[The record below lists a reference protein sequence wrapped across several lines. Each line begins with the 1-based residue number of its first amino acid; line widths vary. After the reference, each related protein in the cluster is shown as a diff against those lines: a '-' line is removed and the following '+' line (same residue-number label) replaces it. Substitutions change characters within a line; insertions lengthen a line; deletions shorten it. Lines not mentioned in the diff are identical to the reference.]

1 MPLHCEKGEKIKT
14 CWEVVNEMTKENKP
28 VMNIT
33 CEIEM
38 KFVILLPLSQE
49 CKQPRNKSTIII
61 ISSLQILRPKLK
73 FKWCQKYEPT
83 FRPKFLNFEFR
94 WECEV
99 EIKVLL
105 AATQREKSGSGCEK
119 SDEIKTVKTVETKPN
134 HDENKKAGKEETA
147 ETSDTD
153 AGFNKPPQSP
163 GSSDAGSQAV
173 KTRFKVKPTN
183 HGNSVVKISGQAS
196 QNRPGVR
203 KSSFQ
208 FEVQQQPDGEPQ
220 ICHSFRARKRRPRQC
235 CARSAAS
242 RRSGGRRRSSSR
254 WGGGRRKEGKE
265 GRKGR
270 ERRRQRCSLAHL
282 QEKEKENEESKTKEN
297 RKSYKNINKKSF
309 YQNNPVY
316 KKLKKCCDKT
326 KYQGICDISQSELS
340 NRCHNSEHT
349 PHTPLSSPLTPFN
362 GSINENE
369 NESMEPRQST
379 CVTSDNS
386 VKIFAENRNK
396 ENNTV
401 QDDIHEYP
409 SNGENFDNRI
419 SPKFF
424 YSHVMLYTHVVK
436 QCLQMISSVLVTKNM
451 FRRYL
456 SFVYCNLV
464 AIMKC
469 CFEMFS

>member
-1 MPLHCEKGEKIKT
+1 MGIQLSRLVARPVRIDLAYGNLVFSLRYNNNLMVSLRYATALELE
-14 CWEVVNEMTKENKP
+14 NEDQDNAVQDHAVQDQQQAEG
-28 VMNIT
+28 
-33 CEIEM
+33 
-38 KFVILLPLSQE
+38 QE
-49 CKQPRNKSTIII
+49 
-61 ISSLQILRPKLK
+61 
-73 FKWCQKYEPT
+73 
-83 FRPKFLNFEFR
+83 
-94 WECEV
+94 
-99 EIKVLL
+99 
-105 AATQREKSGSGCEK
+105 
-119 SDEIKTVKTVETKPN
+119 
-134 HDENKKAGKEETA
+134 EE
-147 ETSDTD
+147 E
-153 AGFNKPPQSP
+153 
-163 GSSDAGSQAV
+163 
-173 KTRFKVKPTN
+173 
-183 HGNSVVKISGQAS
+183 GQA
-196 QNRPGVR
+196 Q
-203 KSSFQ
+203 
-208 FEVQQQPDGEPQ
+208 DGEEE
-220 ICHSFRARKRRPRQC
+220 
-235 CARSAAS
+235 
-242 RRSGGRRRSSSR
+242 
-254 WGGGRRKEGKE
+254 EGKE

-297 RKSYKNINKKSF
+297 RKGYKNINKKSF

-349 PHTPLSSPLTPFN
+349 PHTPLTSPLTPFN

-369 NESMEPRQST
+369 NESMEPCQST